1 VKELLGVA
9 NPIVVIGERLHRP
22 VTIPK
27 GAWVVVWAS
36 AALLVAASFIC
47 RRYGWPENVVTPLA
61 SPEGVPSGD
70 PRASDGASLRETKER
85 PSPWKTEPLG
95 EDEILPMREPTV
107 ADHTGGVAR
116 FQTRLGDRWW
126 KPSLPGQF
134 FWIPGV
140 TLFGSGFEQS
150 TILNSVTRP

>member
-1 VKELLGVA
+1 L
-9 NPIVVIGERLHRP
+9 P
-22 VTIPK
+22 
-27 GAWVVVWAS
+27 
-36 AALLVAASFIC
+36 ALKAF
-47 RRYGWPENVVTPLA
+47 RRAIHVLPTA
-61 SPEGVPSGD
+61 
-70 PRASDGASLRETKER
+70 LREGDEGATV
-85 PSPWKTEPLG
+85 SVWKTEPLG